1 MNLDGKI
8 LSVAE
13 SSYYAN
19 AGMVKVSGFKHANK
33 QKFESYR
40 EPDLD
45 LGLYETERRRIGI
58 KIASE
63 PLPRTVFW
71 RNGIEF
77 IAKNKQSLKKR
88 L

>member
-1 MNLDGKI
+1 MNIDGKV

-19 AGMVKVSGFKHANK
+19 AGLVKVSGFKHAKK

-45 LGLYETERRRIGI
+45 LKLYESERKRIGI
-58 KIASE
+58 
-63 PLPRTVFW
+63 
-71 RNGIEF
+71 
-77 IAKNKQSLKKR
+77 
-88 L
+88 